1 MIKIEGISK
10 SFGKIKVLDNIGFT
24 INKGEVVGFLGPNGA
39 GKTTTMRILTGYL
52 EPNNG
57 SVEICGVNV
66 LNNPVEARKLIGYL
80 PEDSPL
86 YGEMKVAEFLEFIAE
101 VKNVHDEKKFADT
114 IIRCGVKDVLDK
126 NIEELSHGYR
136 QRVGLAQA
144 LLSDPEVLIL
154 DEPTSGLDPNQI
166 VEIRNLIREIGR
178 EKTVILSTH
187 ILPEV
192 EITCD
197 RVIIINKGK
206 IVGEGNVSEITE
218 KGQKQLENVFRDLTL
233 NE

>member
-52 EPNNG
+52 EPNKG

-66 LNNPVEARKLIGYL
+66 LNNPVEARKLMGYL